1 MRSPFWTAAMLGMT
15 CLMAGCGGG
24 GGASDTPPNP
34 SPDQVSCGFVL
45 KYADGYPNG
54 SGRPINL
61 TATTEPQLISQC
73 NITTLTSV
81 TVGLCLKDAVLSE
94 LTAKLIQPD
103 NTEIS
108 VALTTPVTTS
118 PSCLTSGTLRTFSV
132 PAASINQTNGSWK
145 FSITDTDN
153 TQNNIGY
160 FEGWSLQLTGNR

>member
-1 MRSPFWTAAMLGMT
+1 MRSPLWIAAMLSMT

-24 GGASDTPPNP
+24 SDVSPQL
-34 SPDQVSCGFVL
+34 SPDQVSCGFVS
-45 KYADGYPNG
+45 KYADAIT

-61 TATTEPQLISQC
+61 TATTEAQPISQC
-73 NITTLTSV
+73 NITTLSSV
-81 TVGLCLKDAVLSE
+81 TVGLCLKDAVLNE

-103 NTEIS
+103 GTEIS
-108 VALTTPVTTS
+108 VALTAPATTS
-118 PSCLTSGTLRTFSV
+118 PSCLTSGILRTFSV

>member
-1 MRSPFWTAAMLGMT
+1 MRSPLWTVAMLGMT
-15 CLMAGCGGG
+15 CFMAGCGGG
-24 GGASDTPPNP
+24 GSDATPNPPPN
-34 SPDQVSCGFVL
+34 QVSCGFIP
-45 KYADGYPNG
+45 KYADGIT

-61 TATTEPQLISQC
+61 TAIAEPQPIAQC
-73 NITTLTSV
+73 NITTLSSV
-81 TVGLCLKDAVLSE
+81 TVDLCLKDVVLNE

-108 VALTTPVTTS
+108 VALTPVNTS

-160 FEGWSLQLTGNR
+160 FVGWSIQLTGNR

>member
-1 MRSPFWTAAMLGMT
+1 MRSPLWTVAMLGMT
-15 CLMAGCGGG
+15 CLIAGCGGG
-24 GGASDTPPNP
+24 GSDATPNP
-34 SPDQVSCGFVL
+34 SPDQVSCGFVS
-45 KYADGYPNG
+45 KYADGNT

-61 TATTEPQLISQC
+61 TAIAEPQPISQC
-73 NITTLTSV
+73 NITTLSSV
-81 TVGLCLKDAVLSE
+81 TVDLCLKDVVMNE

-108 VALTTPVTTS
+108 VALTPVKTS

-160 FEGWSLQLTGNR
+160 FVGWSLQLTGNR

>member
-1 MRSPFWTAAMLGMT
+1 MRSPLWTAAMLGMT

-24 GGASDTPPNP
+24 SDVSPQL
-34 SPDQVSCGFVL
+34 SPDQVSCGFVS
-45 KYADGYPNG
+45 KYADAIT

-61 TATTEPQLISQC
+61 TATTEPQPISQC
-73 NITTLTSV
+73 NITTLSSV
-81 TVGLCLKDAVLSE
+81 TVGLCLKDAVLNE

-108 VALTTPVTTS
+108 VALTPVKTS

-160 FEGWSLQLTGNR
+160 FVGWSLQLTGNR